1 MKDVSIPTTGNPE
14 IAADN
19 MVLESI
25 PGAM

>member
-14 IAADN
+14 VAADN